1 MLFVDR
7 LLKVAIQKNQ
17 NALIWAVGIISLFH
31 IPVANVQAQSVHSL
45 SGTVMSES
53 HIPLEGITLTLTTST
68 GKKFTQT
75 NASGVFSFANL
86 APGSYELQ
94 ASHLN
99 YLAFTQTITVPA
111 TPLAITLTEKVQQFD
126 DVVITG
132 KSETQEVKEQMIRA
146 VVVDTKVA
154 EVQPATLTELMNR
167 TAGVRIR
174 QSGGLGSSSEVSING
189 FQGRAVRYFKD
200 GIPLDYLGDGYSIA
214 TVPLNALE
222 RVEIYKGVLPVSLG
236 ADALGGAVNMVS
248 KRNAGVVA
256 DASYEI
262 ASFNTHRVSA
272 RGVYVPDNE
281 SWFAGAEAFYNYSDN
296 DYKANVRVVNEFG
309 NPERKDMRMF
319 HNGFESYYAE
329 VFAGIQNKA
338 WADELRIG
346 LAAYAIER
354 EQQHPA
360 MMTIP
365 FGKIMGKQR
374 SVVPTVRYKKSALGK
389 RLHLDQ
395 FFVANNIIRNRIDT
409 AGGYYDWYGNFTR
422 VEGRAGENVQPAN
435 STINFHHFISRS
447 NVRYHLNDNNE
458 IELNVVHMQ
467 VKRVGNDP
475 LGPRFLN
482 TDIDVLSVPAYY
494 QKQVVSAGW
503 TLRLWNERLTNNLI
517 GKYYR
522 FSSRGIDAWDAAG
535 ASLEDEIVHTGNS
548 FGVGNA
554 IKYQLN
560 DVSHA
565 RISAEYANR
574 LPEQDELFGDGIW
587 RVPNFK
593 LKPETS
599 LNVNA
604 GYRIGKE
611 KFSVEANTFYRKTEG
626 LILLIPVQPPYAQ
639 YVNMDNVNGYGLETD
654 VALNNV
660 LRYFTVS
667 GNFTWQ
673 SLRMAGIDRPI
684 DKWKNGTRLRNTP
697 YFFANAGIT
706 GNFDRVFFQQDRLKP
721 YIYYNFVREFY
732 LDNIPREMEPD
743 GFLGLFGS
751 AGINELNLVPN
762 QHLLSA
768 GFSYQ
773 PTGKH
778 ITLGFEVKNITDADL
793 YDYYR
798 IQRAGRSFHLK
809 INYQLN

>member
-7 LLKVAIQKNQ
+7 LLKVIIRKNQ
-17 NALIWAVGIISLFH
+17 NALVWAFGIVSLFH
-31 IPVANVQAQSVHSL
+31 IPVRNVQAQSVHSL
-45 SGTVMSES
+45 SGTVMSEN

-68 GKKFTQT
+68 SKKFTQT

-86 APGSYELQ
+86 ASGSYELQ

-99 YLAFTQTITVPA
+99 YLAFTQTVTVPA
-111 TPLAITLTEKVQQFD
+111 TALTITLTENIQQLD

-248 KRNAGVVA
+248 KKTTGVAA

-262 ASFNTHRVSA
+262 ASFNTHRLSA
-272 RGVYVPDNE
+272 RGSYAPKDDR
-281 SWFAGAEAFYNYSDN
+281 WFVGAEAFYNYSDN
-296 DYKANVRVVNEFG
+296 DYIANVRLG
-309 NPERKDMRMF
+309 NNVSKDLRMF

-329 VFAGIQNKA
+329 AFAGVQNSA
-338 WADELRIG
+338 WADELRIS
-346 LAAYAIER
+346 LAVYAIER

-360 MMTIP
+360 MMTFP
-365 FGKIMGKQR
+365 YGKIMGKQR
-374 SVVPTVRYKKSALGK
+374 SVIPTLRYKKSAFNK
-389 RLHLDQ
+389 KLHFDQ
-395 FFVANNIIRNRIDT
+395 FLVLNTIVRNRIDT
-409 AGGYYDWYGNFTR
+409 AGGSYDWYGNFTR
-422 VEGRAGENVQPAN
+422 VSGRVGESSQPAN
-435 STINFHHFISRS
+435 STVNFHHFISRS
-447 NVRYHLNDNNE
+447 NIRYHVNDNNE
-458 IELNVVHMQ
+458 LELNVVHMQ
-467 VKRVGNDP
+467 VKRVGSDP

-482 TDIDVLSVPAYY
+482 TTIDVLSVPAYY
-494 QKQVVSAGW
+494 EKQVVSAGW
-503 TLRLWNERLTNNLI
+503 TLRLFSERLTNNII

-522 FSSRGIDAWDAAG
+522 FGSRGTDAWDAAG
-535 ASLEDEIVHTGNS
+535 ANLEDEIVHTGNS
-548 FGVGNA
+548 FGIGDA
-554 IKYQLN
+554 IKFQLN
-560 DVSHA
+560 DVSSV
-565 RISAEYANR
+565 RVSVEYANR
-574 LPEQDELFGDGIW
+574 LPEQDELFGNGIW
-587 RVPNFK
+587 VVPNFK

-604 GYRIGKE
+604 GYRLAKE
-611 KFSVEANTFYRKTEG
+611 NLTLETNGFYRKTKK
-626 LILLIPVQPPYAQ
+626 LILLIPTQPPFAH
-639 YVNMDNVNGYGLETD
+639 YVNLDNVNGYGLETD
-654 VALNNV
+654 VMLHN
-660 LRYFTVS
+660 LFRFFTLS

-673 SLRMAGIDRPI
+673 SLRMADIDRPQE
-684 DKWKNGTRLRNTP
+684 KWKNETRLRNTP
-697 YFFANAGIT
+697 YFFANLGLS
-706 GNFDRVFFQQDRLKP
+706 GNFPKVFFQHDQLKP
-721 YIYYNFVREFY
+721 YIHYNFVREFY
-732 LDNIPREMEPD
+732 MDNIPREMEPD
-743 GFLGLFGS
+743 GFLGLFGT
-751 AGINELNLVPN
+751 AGINKLNLVPN
-762 QHLLSA
+762 QHLISA
-768 GFSYQ
+768 GFTYQ
-773 PTGKH
+773 PLGRHYTF
-778 ITLGFEVKNITDADL
+778 GFEIKNITDSDL

-809 INYQLN
+809 ISYQL